1 MQTQK
6 AVFKG
11 ILLPYLLLLPQMIII
26 VVFFF
31 WPAGQA
37 LMQSMFMQDPFGIS
51 KEFVGFENFENLFK
65 NPEYLS
71 SVGISFT
78 FSFFVAGTAL
88 TVSLFLAMSAS
99 HVYKGEL
106 VYKTLIIWPYAVA
119 PVVAGVLWM
128 FLFNPT
134 VGVVAWLLRQMGVTW
149 NYLLDPIQAFA
160 LVVIAAS
167 WKQISYNFLFFIA
180 GLQNI
185 PNTLV
190 EAAAIDGAGPT
201 RRFWKVIFPL
211 LSPTTFYLLV
221 MNIIFSFFETFGIIH
236 QVTQGGPG
244 QATNIMVY
252 KVYKDGYLGL
262 DLGSSSAQSVILMII
277 VIVLTVLQF
286 RFVER
291 KVEY

>member
-51 KEFVGFENFENLFK
+51 QEFVGFENFNNLFK
-65 NPEYLS
+65 NPEYLN
-71 SVGISFT
+71 SVGVSFL
-78 FSFFVAGTAL
+78 FSLFVAGTAL

-99 HVYKGEL
+99 HVQRGEL

-134 VGVVAWLLRQMGVTW
+134 VGVVAWLLKGMGISW
-149 NYLLDPIQAFA
+149 NYLLNPTQAFS

-221 MNIIFSFFETFGIIH
+221 MNIIYSFFETFGIIH
-236 QVTQGGPG
+236 QVTEGGPG

>member
-1 MQTQK
+1 MRIQK

-119 PVVAGVLWM
+119 GVLWM

-160 LVVIAAS
+160 LVVLAAS

>member
-1 MQTQK
+1 
-6 AVFKG
+6 
-11 ILLPYLLLLPQMIII
+11 MIII

-37 LMQSMFMQDPFGIS
+37 LVQSLFMQDPFGLS
-51 KEFVGFENFENLFK
+51 QEFVWFENFTNLFK
-65 NPEYLS
+65 NPEYLNS
-71 SVGISFT
+71 IVVSFQ

-88 TVSLFLAMSAS
+88 ILSLFFAMSAS
-99 HVYKGEL
+99 HVKRGEL
-106 VYKTLIIWPYAVA
+106 FYKTMIIWPYAVA

-134 VGVVAWLLRQMGVTW
+134 VGIISWLLRQMGINW
-149 NYLLDPIQAFA
+149 NYLLNPTQAFI
-160 LVVIAAS
+160 LVVISAS

-185 PNTLV
+185 PMTLV

-201 RRFWKVIFPL
+201 RRFWQVIFPL
-211 LSPTTFYLLV
+211 LSPTTFYLIV
-221 MNIIFSFFETFGIIH
+221 MNSIYSFFETFGIIH
-236 QVTQGGPG
+236 QITQGGPG
-244 QATNIMVY
+244 QATNILVY

-262 DLGSSSAQSVILMII
+262 NLGSSAAQSVILMCI
-277 VIVLTVLQF
+277 VIVLTMLQF

-291 KVEY
+291 RVEY

>member
-1 MQTQK
+1 
-6 AVFKG
+6 
-11 ILLPYLLLLPQMIII
+11 
-26 VVFFF
+26 
-31 WPAGQA
+31 
-37 LMQSMFMQDPFGIS
+37 
-51 KEFVGFENFENLFK
+51 
-65 NPEYLS
+65 
-71 SVGISFT
+71 
-78 FSFFVAGTAL
+78 
-88 TVSLFLAMSAS
+88 
-99 HVYKGEL
+99 
-106 VYKTLIIWPYAVA
+106 
-119 PVVAGVLWM
+119 
-128 FLFNPT
+128 
-134 VGVVAWLLRQMGVTW
+134 MGVTW

-160 LVVIAAS
+160 LVVLAAS